1 MYPACGKF
9 LIVQGEIP
17 TNDTI
22 GSHLLDLHRDSN
34 MGITVLF
41 LFLYLK

>member
-1 MYPACGKF
+1 MYPGYGKT

-22 GSHLLDLHRDSN
+22 GSHPCVIFNNACKDDTGMRSYCV
-34 MGITVLF
+34 I
-41 LFLYLK
+41 